1 MLSEISETEKD
12 GYCLVSLTCEILSV
26 RIIETAEK
34 RLSETSIKKRER
46 ERLKSQIPTKSNV

>member
-1 MLSEISETEKD
+1 MLSEIRETEKD
-12 GYCLVSLTCEILSV
+12 GYCMVSLTCEILSV

-34 RLSETSIKKRER
+34 RLSEKSIKKR